1 MFNTSIQNAIE
12 LIGYWEGEVKASD
25 LVDIFGITRA
35 TAYNYINDYISKTP
49 NNLVHDK
56 QQHRYVKTDYFK
68 PQAKD
73 ISFEK
78 YLDLLRVSVNENIYS
93 LGLSEL
99 KQSFIYKLNT
109 TQRFNND
116 EILRCLVKAIKH
128 NLRLDVNYVSLVNPN
143 EEGRVIA
150 PHSLIYTNGRWH
162 TRAWCEK
169 SKQFKDFVISRF
181 RGNPDF
187 LGVNTHTKNLDI
199 DWTLQVELIF
209 EPDSRLST
217 AQKKVLEWDYR
228 MKNGQLRVKTRAC
241 WVNYVLSEMQVKT
254 KMIEAEAIAQQL
266 VLVNKF
272 DIKKWLFD

>member
-49 NNLVHDK
+49 NNLIHDK

-217 AQKKVLEWDYR
+217 AQKKYW
-228 MKNGQLRVKTRAC
+228 NGT
-241 WVNYVLSEMQVKT
+241 
-254 KMIEAEAIAQQL
+254 IA
-266 VLVNKF
+266 
-272 DIKKWLFD
+272 